1 MSKIDKLQ
9 NKFIKRTI
17 NLTKKKSDYM
27 FNLFLFFYLI
37 FGFYLSTNTGIS
49 IDESL
54 DQYIWK
60 LNVEAIKYF
69 LGYNENLNLLEFQDR
84 FHGAGFHY
92 ISHIYVLIVRIFIE
106 LEKFSAETTKILLSH
121 NLIFFTFFLS
131 GIFAKKIVDL
141 LIKDKLYSNIFLVF
155 YLFYPYL
162 LGHGFYNPKDTPF
175 LFAWI
180 LSTYISIRIFLKIY
194 ENENVSILN
203 FFFLSLSTS
212 FLFSVRITGFLILLQ
227 YLITFIITS
236 SLLSEP
242 FYKTLKLYFYKIF
255 LFLSFTLL
263 LTIICYPIFW
273 KNPLLI
279 FDAINKVKDFPYGV
293 CTLTLGKCMD
303 AMKLP
308 YNYIFIWLFFK
319 LPFLSLIG
327 LILFPFVEKKIF
339 SQPIRQIIL
348 GSILLTLI
356 SIILI
361 LIFLGA
367 NIYDELRHVL
377 YIVPLILII
386 SFSTIYFF
394 SKKLLLYV
402 AFFSILSFSIQNI
415 SMYPY
420 QYTWFNFFS
429 NFININ
435 NNFELDYWGVS
446 GRNIAEKINNNDQLL
461 YYKDKC
467 IYVAPKHIIKPFI
480 SADYNCVKS
489 FFSIY
494 PKSTE
499 KYILVKYTRNIRRE
513 NPDNCRLIFEESYNL
528 NLLKNKLKMGEV
540 YICN

>member
-1 MSKIDKLQ
+1 M
-9 NKFIKRTI
+9 
-17 NLTKKKSDYM
+17 
-27 FNLFLFFYLI
+27 
-37 FGFYLSTNTGIS
+37 
-49 IDESL
+49 
-54 DQYIWK
+54 
-60 LNVEAIKYF
+60 
-69 LGYNENLNLLEFQDR
+69 
-84 FHGAGFHY
+84 
-92 ISHIYVLIVRIFIE
+92 
-106 LEKFSAETTKILLSH
+106 
-121 NLIFFTFFLS
+121 
-131 GIFAKKIVDL
+131 
-141 LIKDKLYSNIFLVF
+141 
-155 YLFYPYL
+155 
-162 LGHGFYNPKDTPF
+162 PF

-180 LSTYISIRIFLKIY
+180 LSTYISIKIFLRIY
-194 ENENVSILN
+194 ENENVPTLN

-212 FLFSVRITGFLILLQ
+212 FLLSVRIAGILILLQ

-236 SLLSEP
+236 SLLRDP
-242 FYKTLKLYFYKIF
+242 FYKIIKSYFNKIS
-255 LFLSFTLL
+255 LFIFFTLL

-394 SKKLLLYV
+394 SKKLLLYI

-415 SMYPY
+415 NMYPY
-420 QYTWFNFFS
+420 QYTWFNLFS

-467 IYVAPKHIIKPFI
+467 IYVSPKHIIKPFI
-480 SADYNCVKS
+480 SDDYNCVKS

-513 NPDNCRLIFEESYNL
+513 NPSNCKLIIEESYNL
-528 NLLKNKLKMGEV
+528 NLFKDRLILGEV
-540 YICN
+540 FICN